1 MAEVAERPS
10 LILSFEELV
19 HLTGYRQP
27 AAQLN
32 NLKAQ
37 GFHRARR
44 NALGSVVL
52 ERAHYEAVCSD
63 PKLATA
69 AAHSHCFDG
78 AAIALFQRQD
88 RGV

>member
-44 NALGSVVL
+44 NVLGSVVL

-63 PKLATA
+63 RFGPQGPEDVPLLRSQRLARRT
-69 AAHSHCFDG
+69 
-78 AAIALFQRQD
+78 
-88 RGV
+88 